1 MLKMAV
7 HTIMM
12 DFTIKSNAVTDAE
25 ERKNLINTLE
35 SVLSLHVKDMKIL
48 QTTEVSDGFVILFL
62 GYKGTFIT
70 ARAFEKG
77 ILTINIEFFKDKEED
92 PLMNFEQARSV
103 EGSIKERIGAERSK
117 LFPAIRRGSPLDMY
131 LTTSDERL
139 LEYDTD
145 ALLYEERSPYQKI
158 QIFHSRSCGNFL
170 VLDDLQNLSDADLVY
185 TETLMQRGKENYE
198 GKEILILGGGDG
210 ALLWE
215 LLKEKPK
222 FVTMIDIDEMVIQ
235 ACRIHMRKSCG
246 DCLDNYDGPNYKI
259 IVDDCVKMMDQ
270 YIAEGREFDY
280 VFGDLTDVP
289 ISPTPQGKHWDFIR
303 LILEKSFKV
312 LRSTGKYMTHVNGS
326 CSPASIQMYEQQLH
340 KLSVEVEFSS
350 DHAFVPS
357 FLEDWVFY
365 QVWKKGS
372 EQRNA
377 PN

>member
-1 MLKMAV
+1 MAV

-12 DFTIKSNAVTDAE
+12 DFTIKSNSPGDSE
-25 ERKNLINTLE
+25 ERQNLINTLE
-35 SVLSLHVKDMKIL
+35 SALSTHVKDLKIL
-48 QTTEVSDGFVILFL
+48 QTTEVVDGFIVFFL
-62 GYKGTFIT
+62 GYKGTLVT

-77 ILTINIEFFKDKEED
+77 VLTVNVEFYKGKDED
-92 PLMNFEQARSV
+92 PLMNFEVVRKIEGVIRESLRSQWSHKYPPFKRADKV
-103 EGSIKERIGAERSK
+103 NKYF
-117 LFPAIRRGSPLDMY
+117 L
-131 LTTSDERL
+131 TSDERL

-145 ALLYEERSPYQKI
+145 ALLYEERSAYQKI

-246 DCLDNYDGPNYKI
+246 NCLDNYDGPNYKI
-259 IVDDCVKMMDQ
+259 IVDDCVKIMDQ
-270 YIAEGREFDY
+270 YIEEGRDFDY
-280 VFGDLTDVP
+280 IFGDLTDVP
-289 ISPTPQGKHWDFIR
+289 ISLTPQGVHWDFIR

-326 CSPASIQMYEQQLH
+326 CSPSSIQMYEDQLK
-340 KLSVEVEFSS
+340 KLSVEVEYSS

-357 FLEDWVFY
+357 FLEDWVFL
-365 QVWKKGS
+365 QVWKK
-372 EQRNA
+372 QA
-377 PN
+377 QQKVPN

>member
-1 MLKMAV
+1 MAV

-12 DFTIKSNAVTDAE
+12 DFTIKANTPGDSE
-25 ERKNLINTLE
+25 ERQNLINTLE
-35 SVLSLHVKDMKIL
+35 SALSSYVKDIKIL
-48 QTTEVSDGFVILFL
+48 QTTEVVDGFIVFFL
-62 GYKGTFIT
+62 GYKGTLVT

-77 ILTINIEFFKDKEED
+77 VLTVNVEFYKPADED
-92 PLMNFEQARSV
+92 PLMNFEVVKKIEGVIRESLRSQWSHKYPPFKRADKV
-103 EGSIKERIGAERSK
+103 NKY
-117 LFPAIRRGSPLDMY
+117 FV
-131 LTTSDERL
+131 TSDERL

-145 ALLYEERSPYQKI
+145 ALLYEEKSPFQKI

-222 FVTMIDIDEMVIQ
+222 FVTMIDIDELVIK

-259 IVDDCVKMMDQ
+259 IVNDCVKIMDQ
-270 YIAEGREFDY
+270 YIGEGRDFDY

-289 ISPTPQGKHWDFIR
+289 ISPTPQGAHWDFIR

-312 LRSTGKYMTHVNGS
+312 IRPTGKYMTHVNGS
-326 CSPASIQMYEQQLH
+326 CSPSSIQMYVDQLK
-340 KLSVEVEFSS
+340 KLSVEVEYSS

-357 FLEDWVFY
+357 FLEDWVFL
-365 QVWKKGS
+365 QVWKKQS
-372 EQRNA
+372 QKEKV

>member
-1 MLKMAV
+1 MAV

-12 DFTIKSNAVTDAE
+12 DFTIKANTPGDSE
-25 ERKNLINTLE
+25 ERQNLINTLE
-35 SVLSLHVKDMKIL
+35 SALSSYVKDIKIL
-48 QTTEVSDGFVILFL
+48 QTTEVVDGFIVFFL
-62 GYKGTFIT
+62 GYKGTLVT

-77 ILTINIEFFKDKEED
+77 VLTVNVEFYKPADED
-92 PLMNFEQARSV
+92 PLMNFEQARCV
-103 EGSIKERIGAERSK
+103 EMFLKEKLGAERSK
-117 LFPAIRRGSPLDMY
+117 LLPAIRRGSPLDMY

-145 ALLYEERSPYQKI
+145 ALLYEEKSPFQKI

-222 FVTMIDIDEMVIQ
+222 FVTMIDIDELVIK

-259 IVDDCVKMMDQ
+259 IVNDCVKIMDQ
-270 YIAEGREFDY
+270 YIGEGRDFDY

-289 ISPTPQGKHWDFIR
+289 ISPTPQGAHWDFIR

-312 LRSTGKYMTHVNGS
+312 IRPTGKYMTHVNGS
-326 CSPASIQMYEQQLH
+326 CSPSSIQMYVDQLK
-340 KLSVEVEFSS
+340 KLSVEVEYSS

-357 FLEDWVFY
+357 FLEDWVFL
-365 QVWKKGS
+365 QVWKKQS
-372 EQRNA
+372 QKEKV

>member
-1 MLKMAV
+1 MAV

-12 DFTIKSNAVTDAE
+12 DFTIKSNSPGDSE
-25 ERKNLINTLE
+25 ERQNLINTLE
-35 SVLSLHVKDMKIL
+35 SALSTHVKDLKIL
-48 QTTEVSDGFVILFL
+48 QTTEVVDGFIVFFL
-62 GYKGTFIT
+62 GYKGTLVT

-77 ILTINIEFFKDKEED
+77 VLTVNVEFYKGKDED

-103 EGSIKERIGAERSK
+103 EMSLKEKLGAERSK
-117 LFPAIRRGSPLDMY
+117 LLPAIRRGSPLDMY

-145 ALLYEERSPYQKI
+145 ALLYEERSAYQKI

-246 DCLDNYDGPNYKI
+246 NCLDNYDGPNYKI
-259 IVDDCVKMMDQ
+259 IVDDCVKIMDQ
-270 YIAEGREFDY
+270 YIEEGRDFDY
-280 VFGDLTDVP
+280 IFGDLTDVP
-289 ISPTPQGKHWDFIR
+289 ISLTPQGVHWDFIR

-326 CSPASIQMYEQQLH
+326 CSPSSIQMYEDQLK
-340 KLSVEVEFSS
+340 KLSVEVEYSS

-357 FLEDWVFY
+357 FLEDWVFL
-365 QVWKKGS
+365 QVWKK
-372 EQRNA
+372 QA
-377 PN
+377 QQKVPN